1 MQTIFILSELFARLA
16 PVCALI
22 ASLVVYQERRKL
34 QFLLFGQVGASL
46 IGIVGLV
53 LFFVTNQY
61 SIHGTPAYSVVMQT
75 DFLATVMAVSI
86 NFISSIVVWFSERNL
101 IGDKTRV
108 PFVQYLVALAA
119 VASFLVA
126 ANNLIVFL
134 LCWHAVSILLWRVIS
149 LKKEGAASAKV
160 VLHHHLFSDACF
172 ALATLLILR
181 AVHYANLSYLACHVS
196 ELQKPLILF
205 GHVAPVYTGTAIG
218 ILLVLAMMSKSAL
231 FPFHRWLLATIDA
244 PTPLSGLLH
253 AGIVNVSA
261 IMAARFFA
269 MLTISPEVE
278 VFWFLWAAF
287 CAMIGTVLMSAR
299 SDTKGELV
307 FSTVGQMGFM
317 SLQCAVGAVPAA
329 VFHLIAHGFF
339 KCMLF
344 LQAHSSIS
352 EGLVKMRFGHAE
364 GGVSEERSKAYL
376 GLLAVLAVPVCFWLL
391 REGTLDSTVS
401 LSVIITTVALA
412 STVQAF
418 KRVTL
423 GRLIAAA
430 VLYLLA
436 VMASGFISESFTTYM
451 PSSAV
456 HHDGYLT
463 LGIIVFALISLVLSW
478 IRGSSAGRILYVHA
492 LNGLYVDDLLDSIKI
507 QLTKISWI
515 FSKERTRHEQLRR
528 GATESI

>member
-1 MQTIFILSELFARLA
+1 MQTIFSLSELFARMV

-22 ASLVVYQERRKL
+22 ASLVVFQERRKL

-46 IGIVGLV
+46 VGIFGLV
-53 LFFVTNQY
+53 LFFVTHQY
-61 SIHGTPAYSVVMQT
+61 SIHGTSLYGVGMQT

-86 NFISSIVVWFSERNL
+86 NFIASIVVWFSERNL

-108 PFVQYLVALAA
+108 SFVQCLVALSA
-119 VASFLVA
+119 VAGLLVA
-126 ANNLIVFL
+126 ANNLIIFL
-134 LCWHAVSILLWRVIS
+134 LCWHAISILLWRVVS
-149 LKKEGAASAKV
+149 LKKEGVASARV
-160 VLHHHLFSDACF
+160 VLFHHLFSDACF
-172 ALATLLILR
+172 ALATLLILHVSHN
-181 AVHYANLSYLACHVS
+181 ASLSYLAAHAS
-196 ELQKPLILF
+196 TLQKPLVFF
-205 GHVAPVYTGTAIG
+205 GHVAPVYAGTAIG
-218 ILLVLAMMSKSAL
+218 LLLVFAMVSKSAL

-261 IMAARFFA
+261 VMAARFFA
-269 MLTISPEVE
+269 TLTLSSEVQ
-278 VFWFLWAAF
+278 VFWFVWTAL
-287 CAMIGTVLMSAR
+287 CALIGTVLMSTR

-317 SLQCAVGAVPAA
+317 SLQCSVGAIPAA

-364 GGVSEERSKAYL
+364 GGMSEEKSRAYL
-376 GLLAVLAVPVCFWLL
+376 GLLAVLAVPVCFWVVK
-391 REGTLDSTVS
+391 EGNVDSTVS

-418 KRVTL
+418 RRVTL
-423 GRLIAAA
+423 GRLITAG
-430 VLYLLA
+430 VFYLLA

-463 LGIIVFALISLVLSW
+463 LGIIVFALISLLLSW
-478 IRGSSAGRILYVHA
+478 MRGSSAGRMLYVHA
-492 LNGLYVDDLLDSIKI
+492 LNGLYVDDLLDSTKI
-507 QLTKISWI
+507 WLTKVRWI
-515 FSKERTRHEQLRR
+515 FSKERTRHEQLR
-528 GATESI
+528 